1 MASLATHFTASL
13 FLCPLG
19 IRRLLCSVSL
29 FLKNPSLY
37 RSKIWYFSEPKWK
50 NIDLYALLIS
60 LPVASFSHVFIFL
73 ALSENPTYR
82 FSFLQQSFVVFLF
95 WAVLVLVILKES
107 LDLFSL
113 PESFVFLFA
122 GIAFLVEF
130 YMTGRGVVGLGGWVY
145 GILGGLAVLCAFCC
159 VYLSIRPTAFFAEF
173 ILSSGLVLKGT
184 WVLQVGLSLYTDAFG
199 FKGCHKISGV
209 TLAKGDAD
217 IKCELEDDMWRGIVL
232 MNFLFVGH
240 VIVVMFAGFVLFGL
254 LNRYTN
260 MRCGETSGLLLAEI
274 GSESMLMHPL
284 PELEME

>member
-37 RSKIWYFSEPKWK
+37 RSKICLGFGYFERKFGS
-50 NIDLYALLIS
+50 
-60 LPVASFSHVFIFL
+60 
-73 ALSENPTYR
+73 
-82 FSFLQQSFVVFLF
+82 
-95 WAVLVLVILKES
+95 
-107 LDLFSL
+107 FSL

-145 GILGGLAVLCAFCC
+145 
-159 VYLSIRPTAFFAEF
+159 
-173 ILSSGLVLKGT
+173 GLVLKGT

-274 GSESMLMHPL
+274 GSEGMLMHPL

>member
-1 MASLATHFTASL
+1 MASLATHFTASSSSV
-13 FLCPLG
+13 PLA
-19 IRRLLCSVSL
+19 
-29 FLKNPSLY
+29 Y
-37 RSKIWYFSEPKWK
+37 AAFS
-50 NIDLYALLIS
+50 
-60 LPVASFSHVFIFL
+60 
-73 ALSENPTYR
+73 ALSPSSSKTHLSTDQKY
-82 FSFLQQSFVVFLF
+82 
-95 WAVLVLVILKES
+95 VLVLVILKES

-130 YMTGRGVVGLGGWVY
+130 YMTGRGVANG
-145 GILGGLAVLCAFCC
+145 
-159 VYLSIRPTAFFAEF
+159 FFAEF